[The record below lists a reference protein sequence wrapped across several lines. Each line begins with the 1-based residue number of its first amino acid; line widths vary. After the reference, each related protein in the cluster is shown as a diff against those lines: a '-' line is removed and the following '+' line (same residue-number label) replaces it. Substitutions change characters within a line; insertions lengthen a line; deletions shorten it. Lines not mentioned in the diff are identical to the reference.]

1 MAKKIVRITESDLVN
16 IVKRVLNEQGGHD
29 DFIQM
34 AKHGGA
40 TLGGLEKIAYDI
52 SELLNKVIVMSG
64 KKNIPKHII
73 VSTIAKISNVLGII
87 DHNLEK
93 ITEEIMGNKDLRD
106 AVNELR
112 MSVKSG
118 RDKLSIFG
126 SFTYGFAD
134 PEMPGGLTG
143 AGLEMGNDYLIR
155 KLVKILTD
163 IAAKAVTVKYESDG
177 EYGNIKRRLDKYRD
191 LGGYNLN

>member
-34 AKHGGA
+34 AQHGGA
-40 TLGGLEKIAYDI
+40 TLVGLEKITYDI
-52 SELLNKVIVMSG
+52 SELLEKVIVMSG
-64 KKNIPKHII
+64 KNIPKHII
-73 VSTIAKISNVLGII
+73 ISTIAKISNVLEII
-87 DHNLEK
+87 GHNLEK

-118 RDKLSIFG
+118 RDTLSIFG

-143 AGLEMGNDYLIR
+143 AGLEMGNDDLIDI
-155 KLVKILTD
+155 LVDILTD
-163 IAAKAVTVKYESDG
+163 IAAKAVTVKYEADG
-177 EYGNIKRRLDKYRD
+177 ENENILRRLNKYRD
-191 LGGYNLN
+191 LDDYNLN